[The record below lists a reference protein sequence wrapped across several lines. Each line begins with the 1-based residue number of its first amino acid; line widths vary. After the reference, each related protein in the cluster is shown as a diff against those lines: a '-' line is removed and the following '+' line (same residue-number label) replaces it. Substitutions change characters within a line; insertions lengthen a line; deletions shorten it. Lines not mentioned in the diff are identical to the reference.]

1 MTSFSES
8 RWSHSF
14 SSKVLDHQV
23 DIELTKILPA
33 MLISEPDVS
42 LAMAE
47 WFT

>member
-14 SSKVLDHQV
+14 SSKVIDHQG
-23 DIELTKILPA
+23 DIELTKILSA
-33 MLISEPDVS
+33 MLVSEPDVS